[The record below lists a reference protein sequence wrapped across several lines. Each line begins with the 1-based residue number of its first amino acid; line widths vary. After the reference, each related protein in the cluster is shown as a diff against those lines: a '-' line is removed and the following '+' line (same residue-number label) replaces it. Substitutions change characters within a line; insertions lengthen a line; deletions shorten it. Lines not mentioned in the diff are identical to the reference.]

1 MPSVEKI
8 ASVVQGKA
16 QPGQAEPE
24 VQLLT
29 PGWHEAQSYELE
41 LAHSQKGKG
50 MQVTEAQWVSA
61 SGLRTFEDDMHPRVA
76 VCV

>member
-1 MPSVEKI
+1 MPSVDKI
-8 ASVVQGKA
+8 ASGAQGRA

-24 VQLLT
+24 VQLLR
-29 PGWHEAQSYELE
+29 PGWHEARSYELV

-50 MQVTEAQWVSA
+50 VQVTQAQWVLA
-61 SGLRTFEDDMHPRVA
+61 SGLRTFEDDMRPRVA

>member
-1 MPSVEKI
+1 MPSVDKI
-8 ASVVQGKA
+8 ASGVQGKA

-50 MQVTEAQWVSA
+50 MQVTEEQECVSEGSILGHGWKSEA
-61 SGLRTFEDDMHPRVA
+61 
-76 VCV
+76 